1 MRVHPATKA
10 DFTCS
15 FCGKSGEQAEVLIA
29 PQGDGVHICDKCVDL
44 CNEIIGEYRAR
55 ADRDADSR

>member
-1 MRVHPATKA
+1 MRAHPATKA
-10 DFTCS
+10 DLTCS

-29 PQGDGVHICDKCVDL
+29 GPGAHICDKCVDL
-44 CNEIIGEYRAR
+44 CNEIIAEYRAR